1 MANWCNNWVIF
12 EGTPEAI
19 EQITQLF
26 KSMAEQEHKD
36 DCGQLPDFV

>member
-36 DCGQLPDFV
+36 D